1 MKARQSAKISEL
13 KEALATAGIHT
24 LDKQAKALGLN
35 RSTTWTVL
43 QANHKNSGLSAAT
56 IGRILAAP
64 QLPPLVRGK
73 ILEYVEEKAAG
84 MYGHS
89 AKLRRKFINSL
100 SAKRVGQTAT
110 PADSEVQNNWSAN
123 ARLMSAASG

>member
-13 KEALATAGIHT
+13 KEALGTAGIHT

-56 IGRILAAP
+56 IGRMLAAP

-84 MYGHS
+84 MYGHGV
-89 AKLRRKFINSL
+89 KLRRKFITSL

-110 PADSEVQNNWSAN
+110 PVQMRA
-123 ARLMSAASG
+123 